1 MATRIESPT
10 ESSVATHFRPFV
22 ASEAVLPEFTLR
34 SVLVGVIL
42 GIVFGASSVYL
53 ALKVGLTVSASIPIA
68 VLSITIFRAL
78 GKSSILENNMTQT
91 IGSAGESV
99 AAGVVF
105 TVPALLLMGY
115 ALDLSRT
122 TLTALTGGWLG
133 VLLMIPLRWALI
145 VKEHGK
151 LTYPE
156 GTACAEVLI
165 VGEKGGSQARLV
177 FGGFGLALLYKFLMS
192 GLHLWKEYPEKA
204 LGKVLPGA
212 TLSAEVS
219 PELMGVGYIIGPRIA
234 GIMLAGGAMSYLVL
248 IPTIVF
254 FGSDLGEPLFP
265 AAKLIRDMSPSDVRT
280 NFVLY
285 IGAGAVAT
293 GGIISLVRSLP
304 MILAAFRAGVG
315 GFKATTGTT
324 VARTENDLPMNA
336 VLGGA
341 GLLWVILS
349 AVIYFTAAELG
360 FSLLAAA
367 MIMAFGFFF
376 VTVSSR
382 ITGEI
387 GSSSNPI
394 SGMTVAT
401 ILLTCLIF
409 LAIGK
414 VGIEARV
421 VALSVGAV
429 VCIAAAIGGA
439 TSQDLKTGFLVGAT
453 PRQQQIGL
461 VIGVTTSAL
470 AIGWVLS
477 FLNDS
482 NTIYFPKEAPGYMAM
497 ATEDR
502 TVTLDGKTYRIH
514 NVTEPVAGLLP
525 GRYLINEAG
534 QIRFI
539 IDPGVGGIETKQ
551 LVATSGQ
558 IQGIDT
564 GRTLRGLDDQTYRVV
579 QVASA
584 PEVVVEYLVDDQG
597 QAHYRLD
604 RRDLPYSAPKASLM
618 KLIIDGILTQ
628 KLPWGL
634 VLLGMFISITMELCG
649 VAALPFAVGL
659 YLPFSTS
666 AAISVG
672 GFIRWLVDR
681 RTGGTPSEAEAEAGS
696 GVLLSSGLIAGGSIG
711 GLLLAALTVV
721 AGGFLA
727 TLNMAERFPVLEHG
741 AFSDVW
747 AMVVFLLLGIGL
759 YWIARSSPVE
769 TKS

>member
-1 MATRIESPT
+1 MSTQVESP
-10 ESSVATHFRPFV
+10 AAAHFQPFV

-133 VLLMIPLRWALI
+133 VLLMIPLRRALI

-165 VGEKGGSQARLV
+165 VGEKGGSQAKLV

-204 LGKVLPGA
+204 LGKALPGA

-219 PELMGVGYIIGPRIA
+219 PELMGVGYIIGPRVA
-234 GIMLAGGAMSYLVL
+234 GIMLAGGALSYLVL

-254 FGSDLGEPLFP
+254 FGSGLSEPLFP

-304 MILAAFRAGVG
+304 MILSAFRAGVG
-315 GFKATTGTT
+315 GFQAAATTT
-324 VARTENDLPMNA
+324 VARTENDLPMNV

-341 GLLWVILS
+341 GLLWIILS

-367 MIMAFGFFF
+367 MIIAFGFFF

-482 NTIYFPKEAPGYMAM
+482 NTIYFPKEAPGYTAA
-497 ATEDR
+497 ATENR
-502 TVTLDGKTYRIH
+502 TVTLAGKTYRIH

-525 GRYLINEAG
+525 GRYLINDAG
-534 QIRFI
+534 EVRFV
-539 IDPGVGGIETKQ
+539 IDPGVGGIETRQ
-551 LVATSGQ
+551 LVAATGPV
-558 IQGIDT
+558 QGMDT

-579 QVASA
+579 QVTMS
-584 PEVVVEYLVDDQG
+584 PEVTVEYLVDEQG
-597 QAHYRLD
+597 EAHYRLD

-666 AAISVG
+666 AAIFVG

-681 RTGGTPSEAEAEAGS
+681 QTGGAASEAEAEAGS
-696 GVLLSSGLIAGGSIG
+696 GVLFSSGLIAGGSIG
-711 GLLLAALTVV
+711 GLLLAAMTVV

-727 TLNMAERFPVLEHG
+727 ALNVAEHFPALEHG
-741 AFSDVW
+741 SFSDAW
-747 AMVVFLLLGIGL
+747 ALAVFLLLGIGL
-759 YWIARSSPVE
+759 YRIARSSLAE

>member
-1 MATRIESPT
+1 MTTTRVEAP
-10 ESSVATHFRPFV
+10 EATHFHPFV
-22 ASEAVLPEFTLR
+22 ANDEVMPEFTLR

-42 GIVFGASSVYL
+42 GIIFGASSVYL

-78 GKSSILENNMTQT
+78 GRSSILENNMTQT
-91 IGSAGESV
+91 VGSAGESV

-115 ALDLSRT
+115 SLELSRT
-122 TLTALTGGWLG
+122 TLIALAGGWLG
-133 VLLMIPLRWALI
+133 VLLMIPLRRALI
-145 VKEHGK
+145 VKEHGR

-165 VGEKGGSQARLV
+165 VGEKGGSQAKLV

-192 GLHLWKEYPEKA
+192 GLHLWKEYPAKA

-212 TLSAEVS
+212 TVSAEVT
-219 PELMGVGYIIGPRIA
+219 PELMGVGYIIGPRVA
-234 GIMLAGGAMSYLVL
+234 GIMLAGGALSYLVV

-254 FGSDLGEPLFP
+254 FGSGLAEPLFP
-265 AAKLIRDMSPSDVRT
+265 ATKLIRDMSPDAIRSS
-280 NFVLY
+280 FVLY

-293 GGIISLVRSLP
+293 GGVISLARSLP
-304 MILAAFRAGVG
+304 MILSAFRAGVG
-315 GFKATTGTT
+315 GLREAGGAAVT
-324 VARTENDLPMNA
+324 RTENDLPMSF
-336 VLGGA
+336 VLNGA

-349 AVIYFTAAELG
+349 AVVYFTAAELG
-360 FSLLAAA
+360 FSVLAAG
-367 MIMAFGFFF
+367 MIIAFGFFF

-409 LAIGK
+409 LVIGK

-453 PRQQQIGL
+453 PRRQQIGL
-461 VIGVTTSAL
+461 LIGVTTSAL
-470 AIGWVLS
+470 AVGPVLW
-477 FLNDS
+477 FLNDT
-482 NTIYFPKEAPGYMAM
+482 NTIYFPKDAPGYTAQK
-497 ATEDR
+497 TEDE
-502 TVTLDGKTYRIH
+502 TVMLAGKTYQVH
-514 NVTEPVAGLLP
+514 SVTEPVAGLLP
-525 GRYLINEAG
+525 GRYLVNDAG
-534 QIRFI
+534 QVRFV
-539 IDPGVGGIETKQ
+539 IDPGVGGVETKQ
-551 LVATSGQ
+551 LVAAAGPVDGTP
-558 IQGIDT
+558 T
-564 GRTLRGLDDQTYRVV
+564 GVMRGLDDQTYTVV
-579 QVASA
+579 SVGAGDA
-584 PEVVVEYLVDDQG
+584 KTEYLVDTAG
-597 QAHYRLD
+597 QAHYRLVK
-604 RRDLPYSAPKASLM
+604 RDLPYTAPKASLM

-628 KLPWGL
+628 KLPWAL

-666 AAISVG
+666 AAIFVG

-681 RTGGTPSEAEAEAGS
+681 QTGGTVSEAEAEAGS
-696 GVLLSSGLIAGGSIG
+696 GVLFSSGLIAGGSIG

-721 AGGFLA
+721 AGAALA
-727 TLNMAERFPVLEHG
+727 KLNVAEHVPALEHG
-741 AFSDVW
+741 PFSDVW
-747 AMVVFLLLGIGL
+747 ATAVFLLLGVGL
-759 YWIARSSPVE
+759 YRVARWSLVGKTS
-769 TKS
+769 

>member
-1 MATRIESPT
+1 MATHIESPA
-10 ESSVATHFRPFV
+10 ATHFQPFV

-133 VLLMIPLRWALI
+133 VLLMIPLRRALI

-165 VGEKGGSQARLV
+165 VGEKGGSQAKLV

-204 LGKVLPGA
+204 LGKALPGA

-219 PELMGVGYIIGPRIA
+219 PELMGVGYIIGPRVA
-234 GIMLAGGAMSYLVL
+234 GIMLAGGALSYLVL

-254 FGSDLGEPLFP
+254 FGSGLSEPLFP

-304 MILAAFRAGVG
+304 MILSAFRAGVG
-315 GFKATTGTT
+315 GFKAAAATA
-324 VARTENDLPMNA
+324 VARTENDLPMNL

-341 GLLWVILS
+341 GLLWIILS

-367 MIMAFGFFF
+367 MIIAFGFFF

-482 NTIYFPKEAPGYMAM
+482 NTIYFPKEAPGYTAA
-497 ATEDR
+497 ATENR
-502 TVTLDGKTYRIH
+502 TVTLAGKTYRIH

-525 GRYLINEAG
+525 GRYLINDAG
-534 QIRFI
+534 QVRFV
-539 IDPGVGGIETKQ
+539 IDPGVGGIETRQ
-551 LVATSGQ
+551 LVAATGPV
-558 IQGIDT
+558 QGTDT

-579 QVASA
+579 QVATS
-584 PEVVVEYLVDDQG
+584 PEVTVEYLVDDRG
-597 QAHYRLD
+597 EAHYRLD

-666 AAISVG
+666 AAIFVG

-681 RTGGTPSEAEAEAGS
+681 QTGGAASEAEAEAGS
-696 GVLLSSGLIAGGSIG
+696 GVLFSSGLIAGGSIG
-711 GLLLAALTVV
+711 GLLLAAMTVV

-727 TLNMAERFPVLEHG
+727 ALNVAEHFPALEHG
-741 AFSDVW
+741 SFSDAW
-747 AMVVFLLLGIGL
+747 ALAVFLLLGIGL
-759 YWIARSSPVE
+759 YRIARSSLAE

>member
-1 MATRIESPT
+1 MATRLEAPA
-10 ESSVATHFRPFV
+10 ATGFHPFV
-22 ASEAVLPEFTLR
+22 ANDEVLPEFTLR

-91 IGSAGESV
+91 VGSAGESV

-115 ALDLSRT
+115 SLDLSRT

-133 VLLMIPLRWALI
+133 VLLMIPLRRALI

-165 VGEKGGSQARLV
+165 VGEKGGSQAKLV

-204 LGKVLPGA
+204 LGKALPGA
-212 TLSAEVS
+212 TISAEVS
-219 PELMGVGYIIGPRIA
+219 PELMGVGYIIGPRVA

-254 FGSDLGEPLFP
+254 FGSGLTEPLFP
-265 AAKLIRDMSPSDVRT
+265 ATKLIAGMSPGDART

-293 GGIISLVRSLP
+293 GGIISLARSLP
-304 MILAAFRAGVG
+304 MILSAFRASVG
-315 GFKATTGTT
+315 GFKAAGETG
-324 VARTENDLPMNA
+324 VARTENDLPMNL

-341 GLLWVILS
+341 GLLWIILS

-360 FSLLAAA
+360 FSVLAAG
-367 MIMAFGFFF
+367 MIIAFGFFF

-409 LAIGK
+409 LVIGK

-470 AIGWVLS
+470 AVGWVLS

-482 NTIYFPKEAPGYMAM
+482 NTIYFPKEAPSYVSKTTGD
-497 ATEDR
+497 E
-502 TVTLDGKTYRIH
+502 TVALAGKTYRVH
-514 NVTEPVAGLLP
+514 SVTEPIAGLLP
-525 GRYLINEAG
+525 GRYLVNEAG
-534 QIRFI
+534 QIRFA
-539 IDPGVGGIETKQ
+539 IDPGVGGIETKK
-551 LVATSGQ
+551 LVEAAGPVGGTP
-558 IQGIDT
+558 T
-564 GRTLRGLDDQTYRVV
+564 GVMRGLDDQTYTVV
-579 QVASA
+579 SVGEGEAVA
-584 PEVVVEYLVDDQG
+584 EYLVDAAG
-597 QAHYRLD
+597 QAHYRLEK
-604 RRDLPYSAPKASLM
+604 RDLPYSAPKASLM

-666 AAISVG
+666 AAIFVG
-672 GFIRWLVDR
+672 GLIRWLVDR
-681 RTGGTPSEAEAEAGS
+681 QADGAASEAEAEAGS
-696 GVLLSSGLIAGGSIG
+696 GVLFSSGLIAGGSIG

-721 AGGFLA
+721 AGA
-727 TLNMAERFPVLEHG
+727 AAAQLNVAERFPALEHG
-741 AFSDVW
+741 RFSDLW
-747 AMVVFLLLGIGL
+747 AVAAFLALGVVL
-759 YWIARSSPVE
+759 YRIARSSRIVM
-769 TKS
+769 KS

>member
-1 MATRIESPT
+1 MATHIESPA
-10 ESSVATHFRPFV
+10 ATHFQPFV

-133 VLLMIPLRWALI
+133 VLLMIPLRRALI

-165 VGEKGGSQARLV
+165 VGEKGGSQAKLV

-204 LGKVLPGA
+204 LGKALPGA

-219 PELMGVGYIIGPRIA
+219 PELMGVGYIIGPRVA
-234 GIMLAGGAMSYLVL
+234 GIMLAGGALSYLVL

-254 FGSDLGEPLFP
+254 FGSNLSDPLFP
-265 AAKLIRDMSPSDVRT
+265 ASKLIRDMSPSDVRT

-304 MILAAFRAGVG
+304 MILSAFRAGVG
-315 GFKATTGTT
+315 GFKAAATTA
-324 VARTENDLPMNA
+324 VARTENDLPMNL

-341 GLLWVILS
+341 GLLWIILS
-349 AVIYFTAAELG
+349 AVIYFTAAEPG

-367 MIMAFGFFF
+367 MIIAFGFFF

-482 NTIYFPKEAPGYMAM
+482 NTIYFPKEAPGYTAA
-497 ATEDR
+497 ATENR
-502 TVTLDGKTYRIH
+502 TVTLTGKTYRIH

-525 GRYLINEAG
+525 GRYLINDAG
-534 QIRFI
+534 QIRFV
-539 IDPGVGGIETKQ
+539 IDPGVGGIETRQ
-551 LVATSGQ
+551 LVETTGP
-558 IQGIDT
+558 IQGTDT

-579 QVASA
+579 QVATS
-584 PEVVVEYLVDDQG
+584 PEVTVEYLVDDRG
-597 QAHYRLD
+597 ESHYRLD

-666 AAISVG
+666 AAIFVG

-681 RTGGTPSEAEAEAGS
+681 QTGGAVSEAEAEAGS
-696 GVLLSSGLIAGGSIG
+696 GVLFSSGLIAGGSIG

-727 TLNMAERFPVLEHG
+727 ALNVAEHFPALEHG
-741 AFSDVW
+741 SFSDAW
-747 AMVVFLLLGIGL
+747 ALAVFLLLGIGL
-759 YWIARSSPVE
+759 YRIARSSPAG
-769 TKS
+769 TKP

>member
-1 MATRIESPT
+1 MATQFDSPAT
-10 ESSVATHFRPFV
+10 THFRPFV
-22 ASEAVLPEFTLR
+22 ASEVVLPEFTLR

-42 GIVFGASSVYL
+42 GIIFGASSVYL

-78 GKSSILENNMTQT
+78 GKSSILENNITQT

-133 VLLMIPLRWALI
+133 VLLMIPLRRALI

-165 VGEKGGSQARLV
+165 VGEKGGSQAKLV

-192 GLHLWKEYPEKA
+192 GLHMWKEYPEKA

-219 PELMGVGYIIGPRIA
+219 PELMGVGYIIGPRVA
-234 GIMLAGGAMSYLVL
+234 GIMLAGGALSYLVL

-254 FGSDLGEPLFP
+254 FGSNLNEPLFP
-265 AAKLIRDMSPSDVRT
+265 ASKLIRDMSPSDVRT

-304 MILAAFRAGVG
+304 MILSAFRAGVG
-315 GFKATTGTT
+315 GFKATTATA
-324 VARTENDLPMNA
+324 VVRTENDLPMS
-336 VLGGA
+336 VVIGGA
-341 GLLWVILS
+341 GLLWIILS

-367 MIMAFGFFF
+367 MIIAFGFFF

-482 NTIYFPKEAPGYMAM
+482 NTIYFPKEAPGYTAA
-497 ATEDR
+497 ATENR
-502 TVTLDGKTYRIH
+502 TVTLAGKTYRIH

-525 GRYLINEAG
+525 GRYLINDAG
-534 QIRFI
+534 QIRFL

-551 LVATSGQ
+551 LVEATGS
-558 IQGIDT
+558 IQGTDT
-564 GRTLRGLDDQTYRVV
+564 GRTMRGLDDQTYRVV
-579 QVASA
+579 QVATS
-584 PEVVVEYLVDDQG
+584 PEVTVEYLVDDQG
-597 QAHYRLD
+597 QAHYRLE

-666 AAISVG
+666 AAIFVG
-672 GFIRWLVDR
+672 GLIRWLVDR
-681 RTGGTPSEAEAEAGS
+681 QTGGAVSKAEAEAGS
-696 GVLLSSGLIAGGSIG
+696 GVLFSSGLIAGGSIG
-711 GLLLAALTVV
+711 GLLLAALTVA

-727 TLNMAERFPVLEHG
+727 SLNVAEHFPVLEHG
-741 AFSDVW
+741 SFADVW
-747 AMVVFLLLGIGL
+747 AVAVFLLLGIGL
-759 YWIARSSPVE
+759 YRVARWSSVGI
-769 TKS
+769 KS

>member
-1 MATRIESPT
+1 
-10 ESSVATHFRPFV
+10 
-22 ASEAVLPEFTLR
+22 
-34 SVLVGVIL
+34 
-42 GIVFGASSVYL
+42 
-53 ALKVGLTVSASIPIA
+53 
-68 VLSITIFRAL
+68 
-78 GKSSILENNMTQT
+78 
-91 IGSAGESV
+91 
-99 AAGVVF
+99 
-105 TVPALLLMGY
+105 
-115 ALDLSRT
+115 
-122 TLTALTGGWLG
+122 
-133 VLLMIPLRWALI
+133 
-145 VKEHGK
+145 
-151 LTYPE
+151 
-156 GTACAEVLI
+156 
-165 VGEKGGSQARLV
+165 
-177 FGGFGLALLYKFLMS
+177 
-192 GLHLWKEYPEKA
+192 
-204 LGKVLPGA
+204 
-212 TLSAEVS
+212 EVS
-219 PELMGVGYIIGPRIA
+219 PELMGVGYIIGPRVA
-234 GIMLAGGAMSYLVL
+234 GIMLAGGAMSYLVI

-254 FGSDLGEPLFP
+254 FGSGLTEPLFP
-265 AAKLIRDMSPSDVRT
+265 ATKLINGMTPSEVRT

-293 GGIISLVRSLP
+293 GGVISLIRSLP

-315 GFKATTGTT
+315 GFKAAGETT
-324 VARTENDLPMNA
+324 VARTERDLPMNL

-341 GLLWVILS
+341 GLLWIILS

-360 FSLLAAA
+360 FSVLAAG
-367 MIMAFGFFF
+367 MIIAFGFFF

-409 LAIGK
+409 LVIGK

-453 PRQQQIGL
+453 PQRQQIGL

-482 NTIYFPKEAPGYMAM
+482 NTIYFPKEAPGYTAST
-497 ATEDR
+497 TENR
-502 TVTLDGKTYRIH
+502 TITLAGQTYRVH
-514 NVTEPVAGLLP
+514 NVTEPIAGLLP
-525 GRYLINEAG
+525 GRYLINDAG
-534 QIRFI
+534 QIRFV
-539 IDPGVGGIETKQ
+539 IDPGVGGVETQK
-551 LVATSGQ
+551 LVETQGPVAGAATGE
-558 IQGIDT
+558 
-564 GRTLRGLDDQTYRVV
+564 TLRGLDDQPYQVV
-579 QVASA
+579 KVTQ
-584 PEVVVEYLVDDQG
+584 PDGLVVSYLVDGAG

-604 RRDLPYSAPKASLM
+604 KRDLPYSAPKASLM

-666 AAISVG
+666 AAIFAG

-681 RTGGTPSEAEAEAGS
+681 RTGGAASEAEAEAGS
-696 GVLLSSGLIAGGSIG
+696 GVLFSSGLIAGGSIG

-721 AGGFLA
+721 AGDALA
-727 TLNMAERFPVLEHG
+727 KLNIAEHWPAIERG
-741 AFSDVW
+741 AFADLW
-747 AMVVFLLLGIGL
+747 AVAVFLLLGIGL
-759 YWIARSSPVE
+759 YQIARWSSVG